1 MMFNI
6 PFWISF
12 FHFYNCFFIRY
23 KNRYLP
29 LKIGGLNAMFFSFV
43 KYLIPKGCERWEKN
57 VDKNLEN
64 LWFDRSLGMSDYP
77 CEKPILLGEIL
88 TSNPAEDKR

>member
-1 MMFNI
+1 MYCFE
-6 PFWISF
+6 
-12 FHFYNCFFIRY
+12 FHFFIFIIVFY
-23 KNRYLP
+23 KIQKSL
-29 LKIGGLNAMFFSFV
+29 LKIGALNAMFFSFV